1 MIDGRHHRQRI
12 LAEVG
17 ATGQQRLEQA
27 SVAIVGVGGLGSPVA
42 LYLAAAGVGRLG
54 LVDDQRVE
62 LSNLNR
68 QIIFEECDVGRPK
81 VEAAAGRLRLIDAG
95 IQLDARQENIR
106 ASNVAALFAEYDLVV
121 DGSDAFETKFLLND
135 AAVLLRKPLVHG
147 AVLQWGGQVTTVL
160 PDGPCL
166 RCLFRDPPEAGDVQ
180 TCEEAGIIGAATGW
194 ARRSAA
200 ESSSTTGWLVRP
212 GSRRFRAI
220 PIVRCAHRGRAS
232 PTSPATPTRSR
243 RAVTFSFDDCVGGD
257 RRFRRLRFLCLARR
271 CVAGHGRDTLRD
283 AQRPDLGG

>member
-1 MIDGRHHRQRI
+1 MIDGRQHRQRI

-166 RCLFRDPPEAGDVQ
+166 RCLFRDPPEPGRSLQRPKKEDQ
-180 TCEEAGIIGAATGW
+180 
-194 ARRSAA
+194 RRSGAKSDIVA
-200 ESSSTTGWLVRP
+200 QGIQLGPELALRAQQP
-212 GSRRFRAI
+212 GDATIEPVEYSGEDDRA
-220 PIVRCAHRGRAS
+220 
-232 PTSPATPTRSR
+232 
-243 RAVTFSFDDCVGGD
+243 
-257 RRFRRLRFLCLARR
+257 
-271 CVAGHGRDTLRD
+271 
-283 AQRPDLGG
+283 

>member
-1 MIDGRHHRQRI
+1 MSDGRHHRQRI

-17 ATGQQRLEQA
+17 EAGQQRLERA

-81 VEAAAGRLRLIDAG
+81 VEAAAGRLRLIDTA
-95 IQLDARQENIR
+95 IQLDTRQENVR
-106 ASNVAALFAEYDLVV
+106 ASNVARLFAEYDLVI
-121 DGSDAFETKFLLND
+121 DGTDAFETKFLLND

-166 RCLFRDPPEAGDVQ
+166 RCLFRDPPEPGDVQ
-180 TCEEAGIIGAATGW
+180 TCEEAGIIGAATGVVGSVQAEEALKLLLGVGTPLSGRIFQHDGLLGE
-194 ARRSAA
+194 ARI
-200 ESSSTTGWLVRP
+200 TTFPRDPDCPVC
-212 GSRRFRAI
+212 S
-220 PIVRCAHRGRAS
+220 GRA
-232 PTSPATPTRSR
+232 RIR
-243 RAVTFSFDDCVGGD
+243 D
-257 RRFRRLRFLCLARR
+257 LARYTEQVSPR
-271 CVAGHGRDTLRD
+271 GHL
-283 AQRPDLGG
+283 LV